1 MRGGVLEIFVVSF
14 RYVRCTYVVFW
25 LCQNGN
31 GVVRFVIPNFFASY
45 KLNFC
50 CKSFVVWRAVRIVA
64 HGFRTAMLGC
74 VSRVCFV
81 AHWFG
86 GWRSVICSAAR
97 SSLFVFNRTC

>member
-1 MRGGVLEIFVVSF
+1 MVGLS
-14 RYVRCTYVVFW
+14 
-25 LCQNGN
+25 QNGD

-64 HGFRTAMLGC
+64 HEFRIAMLGC
-74 VSRVCFV
+74 VSRACFV

-97 SSLFVFNRTC
+97 SSLFVRSRTCNMRT